1 MSIARTRA
9 TTASYFT
16 DDASAPRLLPHPEH
30 PEHPEHLEH
39 LERPTHPGIIRPM
52 NRHPLVF
59 ASTLACACAIAAVSA
74 QGPPLF
80 STSLPK
86 EEFAA
91 RRAKVL
97 QKIGDGV
104 AVMQGGAE
112 TSAYEKFRQ
121 SNQFY
126 YLTGVETPRAILV
139 LDGRA
144 KSSTLYLLPTNE
156 AMERS
161 EGPLLAPGTAAE
173 QLTGIEHVKPRAE
186 FDALVPG
193 LSGRTIYTPVRGETS
208 LMGTPDRAN
217 AHARAREAD
226 PWDLQGSR
234 EAFFRARLAEKA
246 PGAKLENLDDILD
259 EMRMIKSPREIAL
272 LRESSRIAALAHM
285 EAMRS
290 AEPGMY
296 EFEIEAI
303 GDYVFKAHNAW
314 GAAYFGLTAAGPNAQ
329 WPHYHA
335 AQTQMKDG
343 DLVLFDYA
351 PDFHYY
357 TSDVTRMWPANG
369 RFTADQRELYGIYL
383 KLYQAIMTSIRPGPT
398 LEIFKDTVKKMDT
411 VMASYTF
418 TNPKYKEAAQRF
430 VEGYRARVT
439 TPRPTATL
447 GHMVGMEVHD
457 VQKNFDGYVPGMVFT
472 IEPALT
478 VPADHIYVRLEDML
492 VITPTGYENMSAM
505 APVEI
510 DAIEKLMAEP
520 GLAQLSRRPQ
530 STASR

>member
-1 MSIARTRA
+1 MSAQ
-9 TTASYFT
+9 
-16 DDASAPRLLPHPEH
+16 SAP
-30 PEHPEHLEH
+30 
-39 LERPTHPGIIRPM
+39 
-52 NRHPLVF
+52 
-59 ASTLACACAIAAVSA
+59 SAAD
-74 QGPPLF
+74 GPPLF

-91 RRAKVL
+91 RRAALL

-104 AVMQGGAE
+104 VVMQGATE

-139 LDGRA
+139 MDGRA
-144 KSSTLYLLPTNE
+144 KSTTLYLNPTNE
-156 AMERS
+156 QMERS
-161 EGPLLAPGTAAE
+161 EGPLLGPGAAAE
-173 QLTGIEHVKPRAE
+173 ALTGIERVLPRGDFDKAAE
-186 FDALVPG
+186 SLA
-193 LSGRTIYTPVRGETS
+193 GRTVYTTVRGETV

-217 AHARAREAD
+217 AHARARDAD
-226 PWDLQGSR
+226 PWDQRPSR
-234 EAFFRARLAEKA
+234 EAWFRTRLSAKA
-246 PGAKLENLDDILD
+246 PGARFENVDDILD

-272 LRESSRIAALAHM
+272 LRESSRIAGLAMM

-296 EFEIEAI
+296 EYEIEAI
-303 GDYVFKAHNAW
+303 GDYVFKKHNAI
-314 GAAYFGLTAAGPNAQ
+314 GPAYFGLVATGKNSA

-335 AQTQMKDG
+335 AQAQMKAG

-357 TSDVTRMWPANG
+357 TSDVTRMFPASG
-369 RFTADQRELYGIYL
+369 KFSADQRELYGIYV
-383 KLYQAIMTSIRPGPT
+383 KLYNAIMTSIRPGLT
-398 LEIFKDTVKKMDT
+398 SEILKDVVKKMDAA
-411 VMASYTF
+411 MASHSF
-418 TNPKYKEAAQRF
+418 ADPKNREAASRF
-430 VEGYRARVT
+430 VESYRARLAS
-439 TPRPTATL
+439 PRPGGTL

-457 VQKNFDGYVPGMVFT
+457 VTRNFTVYEPGMVFT

-478 VPADHIYVRLEDML
+478 IPGDRVYVRLEDMIL
-492 VITPTGYENMSAM
+492 ITPTGYENLSGFV
-505 APVEI
+505 PIGI

-520 GLAQLSRRPQ
+520 GIAQLMRKPT

>member
-1 MSIARTRA
+1 MKRHLLL
-9 TTASYFT
+9 
-16 DDASAPRLLPHPEH
+16 APVVLAAAF
-30 PEHPEHLEH
+30 
-39 LERPTHPGIIRPM
+39 
-52 NRHPLVF
+52 V
-59 ASTLACACAIAAVSA
+59 TLSA
-74 QGPPLF
+74 QPVPRPVEGPPLF

-97 QKIGDGV
+97 QQIGDGV
-104 AVMQGGAE
+104 AVLQGAAE
-112 TSAYEKFRQ
+112 TSSYEKFRQ

-139 LDGRA
+139 VDGRA
-144 KSSTLYLLPTNE
+144 KSSTLYLNPTDE
-156 AMERS
+156 RMERS
-161 EGPLLAPGTAAE
+161 EGPLLGPGSAAE
-173 QLTGIEHVKPRAE
+173 QLTGIEHALPKGE
-186 FDALVPG
+186 FDKAAAG
-193 LSGRTIYTPVRGETS
+193 FAGRTVYTTVRGETV

-234 EAFFRARLAEKA
+234 EAYFRSKLAEKA
-246 PGAKLENLDDILD
+246 ADAKFENLDDILD
-259 EMRMIKSPREIAL
+259 EMRMHKSPREIAL
-272 LRESSRIAALAHM
+272 LRESSKIAGEAMM

-296 EFEIEAI
+296 EYEIEAI
-303 GDYVFKAHNAW
+303 GDYVFKKHNAW
-314 GAAYFGLTAAGPNAQ
+314 GPAYFGLVASGKNAA

-335 AQTQMKDG
+335 AQAQLKAG

-357 TSDVTRMWPANG
+357 TSDVTRMFPAAG
-369 RFTADQRELYGIYL
+369 KFSPDQRELYGIYV

-398 LEIFKDTVKKMDT
+398 SDILKDVVKKMDEA
-411 VMASYTF
+411 MASHTF
-418 TNPKYKEAAQRF
+418 RSQKNRDAAARF
-430 VEGYRARVT
+430 VDGYRTRLT
-439 TPRPTATL
+439 TPRAGATL

-457 VQKNFDGYVPGMVFT
+457 VQKNFTAYEPGMVFT

-478 VPADHIYVRLEDML
+478 IPEDRVYIRLEDMI
-492 VITPTGYENMSAM
+492 VITPNGHDNMSGF
-505 APVEI
+505 APIEI

-520 GLAQLSRRPQ
+520 GMVQLLRKPT

>member
-1 MSIARTRA
+1 MKRHLLL
-9 TTASYFT
+9 
-16 DDASAPRLLPHPEH
+16 APVVLAAAF
-30 PEHPEHLEH
+30 
-39 LERPTHPGIIRPM
+39 
-52 NRHPLVF
+52 V
-59 ASTLACACAIAAVSA
+59 TLSA
-74 QGPPLF
+74 QPVPRPVEGPPLF

-97 QKIGDGV
+97 QQIGDGV
-104 AVMQGGAE
+104 AVLQGAAE
-112 TSAYEKFRQ
+112 TSSYEKFRQ

-139 LDGRA
+139 VDGRA
-144 KSSTLYLLPTNE
+144 KSSTLYLNPTDE
-156 AMERS
+156 RMERS
-161 EGPLLAPGTAAE
+161 EGPLLGPGSAAE
-173 QLTGIEHVKPRAE
+173 QLTGIEHALPKGE
-186 FDALVPG
+186 FDKAAAG
-193 LSGRTIYTPVRGETS
+193 FAGRTVYTTVRGETV

-234 EAFFRARLAEKA
+234 EAYFRTKIAEKA
-246 PGAKLENLDDILD
+246 ADAKFENLDDILD
-259 EMRMIKSPREIAL
+259 EMRMHKSPREIAL
-272 LRESSRIAALAHM
+272 LRESSRIAGEAMM

-296 EFEIEAI
+296 EYEIEAI
-303 GDYVFKAHNAW
+303 GDYVFKKHNAW
-314 GAAYFGLTAAGPNAQ
+314 GPAYFGLVASGKNAA

-335 AQTQMKDG
+335 AQAQLKAG

-357 TSDVTRMWPANG
+357 TSDVTRMFPAAG
-369 RFTADQRELYGIYL
+369 KFSPDQRELYGIYV

-398 LEIFKDTVKKMDT
+398 SDILKDVVKKMDEA
-411 VMASYTF
+411 MASHTF
-418 TNPKYKEAAQRF
+418 RSQKNRDAAARF
-430 VEGYRARVT
+430 VEAYRTRLTA
-439 TPRPTATL
+439 PRAGATL

-457 VQKNFDGYVPGMVFT
+457 VQKNFTAYEPGMVFT

-478 VPADHIYVRLEDML
+478 IPEDRVYIRLEDMI
-492 VITPTGYENMSAM
+492 VITPNGHDNMSGF
-505 APVEI
+505 APIEI

-520 GLAQLSRRPQ
+520 GMVQLLRKPT

>member
-1 MSIARTRA
+1 MKRTSARLTLLA
-9 TTASYFT
+9 ILGGVVVTLSAQ
-16 DDASAPRLLPHPEH
+16 SAP
-30 PEHPEHLEH
+30 
-39 LERPTHPGIIRPM
+39 
-52 NRHPLVF
+52 
-59 ASTLACACAIAAVSA
+59 SAAD
-74 QGPPLF
+74 GPPLF

-91 RRAKVL
+91 RRAALL

-104 AVMQGGAE
+104 VVMQGATE

-139 LDGRA
+139 VDGRA
-144 KSSTLYLLPTNE
+144 KSTTLYLNPTNE
-156 AMERS
+156 QMERS
-161 EGPLLAPGTAAE
+161 EGPLLGPGAAAE
-173 QLTGIEHVKPRAE
+173 ALTGIERVLPRGDFDKAAE
-186 FDALVPG
+186 SLA
-193 LSGRTIYTPVRGETS
+193 GRTVYTTVRGETV

-217 AHARAREAD
+217 AHARARDAD
-226 PWDLQGSR
+226 PWDQRPSR
-234 EAFFRARLAEKA
+234 EAWFRTRLSAKA
-246 PGAKLENLDDILD
+246 PGARFENVDDILD

-272 LRESSRIAALAHM
+272 LRESSRIAGLAMM

-296 EFEIEAI
+296 EYEIEAI
-303 GDYVFKAHNAW
+303 GDYVFKKHNAI
-314 GAAYFGLTAAGPNAQ
+314 GPAYFGLVATGKNSA

-335 AQTQMKDG
+335 AQAQMKAG

-357 TSDVTRMWPANG
+357 TSDVTRMFPASG
-369 RFTADQRELYGIYL
+369 KFSADQRELYGIYV
-383 KLYQAIMTSIRPGPT
+383 KLYNAIMTSIRPGLT
-398 LEIFKDTVKKMDT
+398 SEILKDVVKKMDAA
-411 VMASYTF
+411 MASHSF
-418 TNPKYKEAAQRF
+418 ADPKNREAASRF
-430 VEGYRARVT
+430 VESYRARLAS
-439 TPRPTATL
+439 PRPGGTL

-457 VQKNFDGYVPGMVFT
+457 VTRNFTVYEPGMVFT

-478 VPADHIYVRLEDML
+478 IPGDRVYVRLEDMIL
-492 VITPTGYENMSAM
+492 ITPTGYENLSGFV
-505 APVEI
+505 PIGI

-520 GLAQLSRRPQ
+520 GIAQLMRKPT

>member
-1 MSIARTRA
+1 MKRHLLLAPVVLAAAFA
-9 TTASYFT
+9 T
-16 DDASAPRLLPHPEH
+16 L
-30 PEHPEHLEH
+30 
-39 LERPTHPGIIRPM
+39 
-52 NRHPLVF
+52 
-59 ASTLACACAIAAVSA
+59 SA
-74 QGPPLF
+74 QPVPSPVEGPPLF

-97 QKIGDGV
+97 QQIGDGV
-104 AVMQGGAE
+104 AVLQGAAE
-112 TSAYEKFRQ
+112 TSSYEKFRQ

-144 KSSTLYLLPTNE
+144 KSSTLYLNPTDE
-156 AMERS
+156 RMERS
-161 EGPLLAPGTAAE
+161 EGPLLGPGSAAE
-173 QLTGIEHVKPRAE
+173 QLTGIEHALPKGE
-186 FDALVPG
+186 FDKAAAG
-193 LSGRTIYTPVRGETS
+193 FAGRTVYTTVRGETV

-234 EAFFRARLAEKA
+234 EAYFRSKLAEKA
-246 PGAKLENLDDILD
+246 ADAKFENLDDILD
-259 EMRMIKSPREIAL
+259 EMRMHKSPREIAL
-272 LRESSRIAALAHM
+272 LRESSKIAGEAMM

-296 EFEIEAI
+296 EYEIEAI
-303 GDYVFKAHNAW
+303 GDYVFKKHNAW
-314 GAAYFGLTAAGPNAQ
+314 GPAYFGLVASGKNAA

-335 AQTQMKDG
+335 AQAQLKAG

-357 TSDVTRMWPANG
+357 TSDVTRMFPAAG
-369 RFTADQRELYGIYL
+369 KFSPDQRELYGIYV

-398 LEIFKDTVKKMDT
+398 SDILKDVVKKMDEA
-411 VMASYTF
+411 MASHTF
-418 TNPKYKEAAQRF
+418 RSQKNRDAAARF
-430 VEGYRARVT
+430 VDGYRTRLT
-439 TPRPTATL
+439 TPRAGATL

-457 VQKNFDGYVPGMVFT
+457 VQKNFTAYEPGMVFT

-478 VPADHIYVRLEDML
+478 IPEDRVYIRLEDMI
-492 VITPTGYENMSAM
+492 VITPNGHDNMSGF
-505 APVEI
+505 APIEI

-520 GLAQLSRRPQ
+520 GMVQLLRKPT